1 MPFKMFI
8 LRERLR
14 LLEKYRCQS
23 CRSRKKAA
31 QECKSDVCSAAGSG
45 SSTNPRTTSIFG
57 ATTECA
63 RVAKLADAPNL
74 GLRNHRFQSVAFHF
88 KANAFYEWKTGFS
101 YEIVAVANG
110 EQNAPRSSTN
120 SSTRTC
126 QTSPHAILRLEGFIS
141 SGGARMGVKPNTRI
155 LACRGCQ

>member
-88 KANAFYEWKTGFS
+88 KANAFYEGKTGFS
-101 YEIVAVANG
+101 CEIVAVAMV
-110 EQNAPRSSTN
+110 S
-120 SSTRTC
+120 
-126 QTSPHAILRLEGFIS
+126 
-141 SGGARMGVKPNTRI
+141 RMCLVLAQI
-155 LACRGCQ
+155 LAHGRARLRIMRVSTFRLLPTKMPQSHTV